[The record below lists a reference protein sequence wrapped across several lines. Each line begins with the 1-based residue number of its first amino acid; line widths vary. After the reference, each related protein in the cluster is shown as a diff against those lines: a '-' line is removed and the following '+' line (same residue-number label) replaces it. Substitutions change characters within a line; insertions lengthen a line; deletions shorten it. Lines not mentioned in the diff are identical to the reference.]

1 MSLAGVRSNRG
12 DSYQTLIAMRWA
24 ITILSDAEYQWLDVD
39 STRWLLD
46 DVVIGKAD
54 GSIICCQC
62 KKISL
67 ISSRGQLSIFQ
78 VSLKRRPVY

>member
-24 ITILSDAEYQWLDVD
+24 ITILSDAEYQWLEVD
-39 STRWLLD
+39 STRWLVD
-46 DVVIGKAD
+46 DVVVGKAD

-62 KKISL
+62 KKSA
-67 ISSRGQLSIFQ
+67 
-78 VSLKRRPVY
+78 